1 MTTPTE
7 TYQLDRL
14 VHDYLLAVALAGAD
28 LPEGRLDELIDDL
41 SEHIAVARTQHAPTE
56 AAVLTILHRLGPP
69 GAIAEAARLS
79 EPQMPQMPPVPQMP
93 RMSPTPAWNV
103 TAQRSPVAVVLI
115 TLLAVLAIVLV
126 LCGGIAVILVTR

>member
-1 MTTPTE
+1 MTTPTS

-14 VHDYLLAVALAGAD
+14 VHDYLLAVALAGAG

-69 GAIAEAARLS
+69 AAIAEAARAS
-79 EPQMPQMPPVPQMP
+79 EPLLTPPAV
-93 RMSPTPAWNV
+93 PAWNV
-103 TAQRSPVAVVLI
+103 PTAPAWNVRSQRSPVAVVML
-115 TLLAVLAIVLV
+115 TLLAVLAVVLV
-126 LCGGIAVILVTR
+126 LCGGTALVLVAR